1 MEDGNFKYKR
11 SIVTIPILVI
21 FILWVIYFIEI
32 KFGYNFN
39 KYGIYPK
46 RIVGLRGI
54 IFSPFIHG
62 DAKHLFNNSVPLLV
76 MLISLFYFYRKI
88 ALKVLL
94 YGAFLSGL
102 VTWVIAR
109 PSYHIGA
116 SGVVYLLVSFVF
128 FSGIIRKY
136 YRLVALS
143 FAVVFLYGSMI
154 WYIFPTTDRISW
166 EGHLSGFLTGLLFA
180 VIFRKMGPQ
189 PESFQFSEN
198 EEFDN
203 YFDEDGN
210 FNPPEEESEPLGE
223 GTDKF

>member
-128 FSGIIRKY
+128 F
-136 YRLVALS
+136 
-143 FAVVFLYGSMI
+143 
-154 WYIFPTTDRISW
+154 
-166 EGHLSGFLTGLLFA
+166 
-180 VIFRKMGPQ
+180 
-189 PESFQFSEN
+189 
-198 EEFDN
+198 
-203 YFDEDGN
+203 
-210 FNPPEEESEPLGE
+210 
-223 GTDKF
+223 

>member
-46 RIVGLRGI
+46 KLLGLRGI

-128 FSGIIRKY
+128 FSGIIRK
-136 YRLVALS
+136 
-143 FAVVFLYGSMI
+143 
-154 WYIFPTTDRISW
+154 
-166 EGHLSGFLTGLLFA
+166 
-180 VIFRKMGPQ
+180 
-189 PESFQFSEN
+189 
-198 EEFDN
+198 
-203 YFDEDGN
+203 
-210 FNPPEEESEPLGE
+210 
-223 GTDKF
+223 